1 MALLLASVT
10 VAPPTGAA
18 PSSVTVP
25 VIVPAPTTVADESVT
40 PATPTVVDAE
50 VAEVGDDPPPDA
62 AMHKE
67 RKTIE

>member
-1 MALLLASVT
+1 M

-25 VIVPAPTTVADESVT
+25 VIVATPTTVGDESVT
-40 PATPTVVDAE
+40 PANPTVVDAA
-50 VAEVGDDPPPDA
+50 VAEVGDDPHPDA
-62 AMHKE
+62 AMHKD